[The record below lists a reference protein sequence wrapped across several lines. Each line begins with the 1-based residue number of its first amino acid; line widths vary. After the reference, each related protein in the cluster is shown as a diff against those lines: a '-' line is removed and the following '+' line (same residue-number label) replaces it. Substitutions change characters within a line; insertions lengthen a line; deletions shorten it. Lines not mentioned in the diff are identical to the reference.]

1 MLTLAQALTKLDDL
15 KTIGKVTTAKL
26 MELAVSQSTMSLKRQ
41 GFSNLHPVIAL
52 IIVIKLF
59 NSGSSA

>member
-41 GFSNLHPVIAL
+41 DFNNLHPVIAPT
-52 IIVIKLF
+52 IVIKLF
-59 NSGSSA
+59 SSA